1 MHRKLVHEFN
11 VHVAIENLSFPPGFA
26 LHIPVIILDKRSS
39 LTMDKIKDENFENI
53 RITSV
58 KVQDRTL
65 PYWINV
71 NFTLK
76 RTGQRLKK
84 SKKLR
89 VQSAV
94 RDQILPFCREVN
106 DSFQISREQA
116 NLQIETDEIEVDSHI
131 NANTNEEMHKDLPPS
146 PLKRKLSV
154 QETTNDFVAG
164 LPPPNFQ
171 DRNSNNSN
179 NNQAHPVWSRR
190 SQKSRHSF
198 L

>member
-1 MHRKLVHEFN
+1 
-11 VHVAIENLSFPPGFA
+11 
-26 LHIPVIILDKRSS
+26 
-39 LTMDKIKDENFENI
+39 MDKIKDENFENI

-106 DSFQISREQA
+106 DSFQIIREQA

-164 LPPPNFQ
+164 LPAPPPQF
-171 DRNSNNSN
+171 
-179 NNQAHPVWSRR
+179 SR
-190 SQKSRHSF
+190 SK
-198 L
+198 

>member
-1 MHRKLVHEFN
+1 
-11 VHVAIENLSFPPGFA
+11 
-26 LHIPVIILDKRSS
+26 
-39 LTMDKIKDENFENI
+39 MDKIKDENFENI

-65 PYWINV
+65 PYWKNV

-106 DSFQISREQA
+106 DSFQISRE
-116 NLQIETDEIEVDSHI
+116 TG
-131 NANTNEEMHKDLPPS
+131 KS
-146 PLKRKLSV
+146 P
-154 QETTNDFVAG
+154 DCDG
-164 LPPPNFQ
+164 
-171 DRNSNNSN
+171 
-179 NNQAHPVWSRR
+179 
-190 SQKSRHSF
+190 
-198 L
+198 